1 MGRTGNTVAAGDGR
15 VVPVGPDHARILAQ
29 GQPVDV
35 VEMTVNAG
43 GEPPLHL
50 HRNEDE
56 WFYVLEGEIAFW
68 VDGVTVE
75 GGPGTFAYAPQ
86 EVPHTY
92 AVRSGTARMMI
103 GSNTPNFTAI
113 FDAFAALPSDATEEQ
128 AGAVLDRYGIVMLGP
143 NPGLAGA

>member
-1 MGRTGNTVAAGDGR
+1 MTRTGNTVTTDGGTAI
-15 VVPVGPDHARILAQ
+15 PVGPDTARILAS

-35 VEMTVNAG
+35 VEMAVNEG

-56 WFYVLEGEIAFW
+56 WFYVVEGRIAFW
-68 VDGVTVE
+68 VDGASVE

-86 EVPHTY
+86 EAPHTY
-92 AVRSGTARMMI
+92 AVRSGTARMLI
-103 GSNTPNFTAI
+103 GSNTPNFTSI
-113 FDAFAALPSDATEEQ
+113 FEAFAALPADATEQQ

-143 NPGLAGA
+143 NPLLAG

>member
-1 MGRTGNTVAAGDGR
+1 MARMGNTVAVGEGR
-15 VVPVGPDHARILAQ
+15 IVPVGPDSARLLAS

-35 VEMTVNAG
+35 VEMAVNAG

-56 WFYVLEGEIAFW
+56 WFYVVEGAIAFW
-68 VDGVTVE
+68 VGDDMVE

-92 AVRSGTARMMI
+92 AVRSGTARMLI
-103 GSNTPNFTAI
+103 GSDTPNFTAI
-113 FDAFAALPSDATEEQ
+113 FEAFAALPPDATEEQ
-128 AGAVLDRYGIVMLGP
+128 AGAVLDRHGIVMLGP
-143 NPGLAGA
+143 NPGLAG

>member
-1 MGRTGNTVAAGDGR
+1 VKRAGNTVPVDAGR
-15 VVPVGPDHARILAQ
+15 SVAVGPDTARVMAS

-35 VEMTVNAG
+35 VEMIVHEG

-56 WFYVLEGEIAFW
+56 WFYVVEGEIAFW
-68 VDGVTVE
+68 VDGAKVE

-92 AVRSGTARMMI
+92 AVRSGIAKMLI
-103 GSNTPNFTAI
+103 GSNTANFSRI
-113 FDAFAALPSDATEEQ
+113 FNAFAALPADVTPEQ
-128 AGAVLDRYGIVMLGP
+128 AGAVMDEFGIVMLGP
-143 NPGLAGA
+143 NPGYPG